1 MARDGGGRV
10 LYVALLFIVAGSCG
24 RLVNLK
30 SLEDSRENLKVDQE
44 QVADHNT
51 HRGTLVIGQN
61 SFTFKG
67 SKRRRSPAVD
77 AGHQADMGM

>member
-1 MARDGGGRV
+1 MARKEGGRV

-44 QVADHNT
+44 QVTDHHT
-51 HRGTLVIGQN
+51 HCGRLVIGQN
-61 SFTFKG
+61 SVTFKG
-67 SKRRRSPAVD
+67 SKRRRLPAVD
-77 AGHQADMGM
+77 AGYQADVGM